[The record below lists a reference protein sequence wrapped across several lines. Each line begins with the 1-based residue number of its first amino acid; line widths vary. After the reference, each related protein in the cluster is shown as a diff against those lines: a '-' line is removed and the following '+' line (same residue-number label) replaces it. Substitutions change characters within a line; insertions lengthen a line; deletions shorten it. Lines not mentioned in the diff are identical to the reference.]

1 MRDLRLKIPDLT
13 YAELTEIGRSLIPP
27 NAPSWTDHNAHDPGI
42 MLMELLASIADRQVY
57 ALSRTR
63 RDERSAY
70 ARLMGITA
78 SRPIPATGLVW
89 PGLERADSPTQPA
102 PWPRGTIVDPGSS
115 IRAALH
121 DAPEFRV
128 DRPVY
133 LTTCKLVGVRAV
145 GAGST
150 QDFTQLNRGGEAG
163 YFPFGA
169 APDAAARLEL
179 DFARGDAQAA
189 AQAVG
194 TTVLSIGVR
203 AAGERPGIATGR
215 AALTATL
222 EDTAG
227 EREIDIVDDSTAAF
241 THGGAIL
248 VAIDASTMAVDDAFT
263 LRFACR
269 GGAWLA
275 VPRVAK
281 IAANVLPVTQR
292 QNADWLDFAKA
303 LGIPDEELKSSVVD
317 GGSPVADFAAAVDA
331 IGVRVSEVDRL
342 VGAIDV
348 RLSEDGRF
356 VDWTKR
362 ADFRDSG
369 PNDRHVVIDRRT
381 STVRS
386 GNGVNGRRFPA
397 GAQVQVRLVT
407 SRGARGNLAAGQAW
421 TVQGILGTF
430 GTNLDAMQG
439 GIDAA
444 TELDLQI
451 RARAKLRGERPLVS
465 RSDLEEAAG
474 KIEGIARAE
483 ELAPDAGGP
492 RRLRGE
498 RRLVVVRRR
507 ETNEIALEMLEP
519 RAWLRDVRRALAP
532 RLPMGQGLEVLAP
545 RYVPLRVRATLR
557 AAPRVAIERVER
569 AARRA
574 LLERFAILPAVG
586 RARWPLGRHVSLTA
600 VAGWLRKVEDV
611 ARVLDVVL
619 STDGAARGEPEIAI
633 PRDGL
638 PEYRFVDGDIR
649 VEPADR
655 GAA

>member
-42 MLMELLASIADRQVY
+42 MLMELLAAIADRQVY

-70 ARLMGITA
+70 ARLMGVTE
-78 SRPIPATGLVW
+78 SRPNPATGLVW
-89 PGLERADSPTQPA
+89 PAVERADSPTQPA
-102 PWPRGTIVDPGSS
+102 PWPHGTVVDPDSS
-115 IRAALH
+115 IRAALP

-128 DRPVY
+128 DRPIC
-133 LTTCKLVGVRAV
+133 LTTCKLVGVRAI
-145 GAGST
+145 GAAST
-150 QDFTQLNRGGEAG
+150 QDLTQLNRGGEAG

-179 DFARGDAQAA
+179 DFAHGDGQAA

-194 TTVLSIGVR
+194 TTALSIGVR
-203 AAGERPGIATGR
+203 AVGERLGSAAGR
-215 AALTATL
+215 TALIATL
-222 EDTAG
+222 EDAAG
-227 EREIDIVDDSTAAF
+227 EREIDVIDDSTAAF
-241 THGGAIL
+241 TRSGAIL
-248 VAIDASTMAVDDAFT
+248 LAIDASTIAVDDAFT
-263 LRFACR
+263 LRFACP

-281 IAANVLPVTQR
+281 IAVNVLPVIQKQDTGWV
-292 QNADWLDFAKA
+292 AFAQA
-303 LGIPDEELKSSVVD
+303 LGIPDEELQSAAVD
-317 GGSPVADFAAAVDA
+317 GGSLVADFAAAVDA
-331 IGVRVSEVDRL
+331 IGVQV
-342 VGAIDV
+342 
-348 RLSEDGRF
+348 SEDGRS
-356 VDWTKR
+356 VDWTER
-362 ADFRDSG
+362 SNFRDSG
-369 PNDRHVVIDRRT
+369 PNDRHFVIDRRT

-397 GAQVQVRLVT
+397 RAQVLVRLVA
-407 SRGARGNLAAGQAW
+407 SRGARGNLAAGQDW
-421 TVQGILGTF
+421 TVRGILGPF

-439 GIDAA
+439 GADAA

-451 RARAKLRGERPLVS
+451 RARAKLRGARPLVS
-465 RSDLEEAAG
+465 SSDLEEAAG
-474 KIEGIARAE
+474 KVEGVARAE
-483 ELAPDAGGP
+483 ELAPDATRV

-507 ETNEIALEMLEP
+507 ETNEIGLEMLEP

-557 AAPRVAIERVER
+557 AAPRVAIECVEQ
-569 AARRA
+569 AVRRA

-586 RARWPLGRHVSLTA
+586 RAPWPLGRDVSRTA
-600 VAGWLRKVEDV
+600 ISGWLRKVDGV
-611 ARVLDVVL
+611 ARVLDVAL
-619 STDGAARGEPEIAI
+619 SSDGAVGGAPEIAI

-638 PEYRFVDGDIR
+638 PDYRFVDGDIR
-649 VEPADR
+649 VESADR
-655 GAA
+655 SAA